1 MGNPSFSDQF
11 KRDAVS
17 IKTAAAQSPDR
28 RLAYLVRILL
38 RFSKNQA

>member
-1 MGNPSFSDQF
+1 MGKPSFSDEF

-17 IKTAAAQSPDR
+17 IKTAAAQRPDR
-28 RLAYLVRILL
+28 SLAYLVRMLL